1 MAHSKIRKLLFTLLT
16 VFFMNSIVA
25 ESTAQLESVINES
38 AEKLRTLDEKDK
50 VDFFLK
56 NRKTNELVSF
66 FSKNSK
72 KLGKHIVIVESI
84 SAFSSSGGYS
94 FDIYDYDNKIFYSFF
109 FGKKK
114 KVNIDF
120 PQKLNNTAYVNS
132 LGVKDGGLI
141 IMSVLDD
148 EDCSF
153 CAYYGGLEY
162 DGPDSDI
169 VKDYESMLK
178 FLKAKPMR

>member
-1 MAHSKIRKLLFTLLT
+1 M
-16 VFFMNSIVA
+16 
-25 ESTAQLESVINES
+25 
-38 AEKLRTLDEKDK
+38 
-50 VDFFLK
+50 
-56 NRKTNELVSF
+56 
-66 FSKNSK
+66 
-72 KLGKHIVIVESI
+72 
-84 SAFSSSGGYS
+84 
-94 FDIYDYDNKIFYSFF
+94 
-109 FGKKK
+109 
-114 KVNIDF
+114 
-120 PQKLNNTAYVNS
+120 NS